1 MLKKE
6 KRNKTIKIIIF
17 IITIMI
23 LIGCTIYLYPIM
35 KELLKP
41 EGRENLKIE
50 IQQNGP
56 NGILLLLGLEAAQIF
71 LPILPG
77 EPIEILAGMCYGTF
91 GGLIFIMLSVFIVTA
106 MIFFMVRKF
115 GRDFVYTMVSKE
127 KIQKIENSKLFTHPK
142 QIEYIMLILFLLPG
156 TPKDLLTY
164 LAGLLPIK
172 PSRFIVIATLAR
184 LPSIISST
192 YAGATLINGNW
203 KIGLL
208 MYVGIFVVVGIAIL
222 LAKKFDNTEITKEI
236 EEKINTDYIYVSTS
250 NEIESPND
258 HVLFS
263 TNENNTIKVRNVK
276 NNNEKSISLFE
287 IIRHLPAIKKVQNIP
302 YISEELLK
310 VMYSGIYQ
318 TNDISLFDK
327 VTNNPSSGGNP
338 SSGSMSSRFI

>member
-222 LAKKFDNTEITKEI
+222 LAKKFDKTEITKEI
-236 EEKINTDYIYVSTS
+236 LEET
-250 NEIESPND
+250 
-258 HVLFS
+258 
-263 TNENNTIKVRNVK
+263 
-276 NNNEKSISLFE
+276 
-287 IIRHLPAIKKVQNIP
+287 KKLN
-302 YISEELLK
+302 
-310 VMYSGIYQ
+310 
-318 TNDISLFDK
+318 
-327 VTNNPSSGGNP
+327 
-338 SSGSMSSRFI
+338 

>member
-56 NGILLLLGLEAAQIF
+56 NVILLLLGLEAAQIF

-222 LAKKFDNTEITKEI
+222 LAKKFDKTEITKEI
-236 EEKINTDYIYVSTS
+236 LEET
-250 NEIESPND
+250 
-258 HVLFS
+258 
-263 TNENNTIKVRNVK
+263 
-276 NNNEKSISLFE
+276 
-287 IIRHLPAIKKVQNIP
+287 KKVN
-302 YISEELLK
+302 
-310 VMYSGIYQ
+310 
-318 TNDISLFDK
+318 
-327 VTNNPSSGGNP
+327 
-338 SSGSMSSRFI
+338 

>member
-1 MLKKE
+1 
-6 KRNKTIKIIIF
+6 
-17 IITIMI
+17 
-23 LIGCTIYLYPIM
+23 M

-222 LAKKFDNTEITKEI
+222 LAKKFDKTEITKEI
-236 EEKINTDYIYVSTS
+236 LEET
-250 NEIESPND
+250 
-258 HVLFS
+258 
-263 TNENNTIKVRNVK
+263 
-276 NNNEKSISLFE
+276 
-287 IIRHLPAIKKVQNIP
+287 KKVN
-302 YISEELLK
+302 
-310 VMYSGIYQ
+310 
-318 TNDISLFDK
+318 
-327 VTNNPSSGGNP
+327 
-338 SSGSMSSRFI
+338 

>member
-1 MLKKE
+1 
-6 KRNKTIKIIIF
+6 
-17 IITIMI
+17 
-23 LIGCTIYLYPIM
+23 
-35 KELLKP
+35 
-41 EGRENLKIE
+41 
-50 IQQNGP
+50 
-56 NGILLLLGLEAAQIF
+56 LLLLGLEAAQIF

-222 LAKKFDNTEITKEI
+222 LAKKFDKTEITKEI
-236 EEKINTDYIYVSTS
+236 LEET
-250 NEIESPND
+250 
-258 HVLFS
+258 
-263 TNENNTIKVRNVK
+263 
-276 NNNEKSISLFE
+276 
-287 IIRHLPAIKKVQNIP
+287 KKVN
-302 YISEELLK
+302 
-310 VMYSGIYQ
+310 
-318 TNDISLFDK
+318 
-327 VTNNPSSGGNP
+327 
-338 SSGSMSSRFI
+338 

>member
-56 NGILLLLGLEAAQIF
+56 NGILLLLGLEVAQIF

-222 LAKKFDNTEITKEI
+222 LAKKFDKTEITKEI
-236 EEKINTDYIYVSTS
+236 LEET
-250 NEIESPND
+250 
-258 HVLFS
+258 
-263 TNENNTIKVRNVK
+263 
-276 NNNEKSISLFE
+276 
-287 IIRHLPAIKKVQNIP
+287 KKVN
-302 YISEELLK
+302 
-310 VMYSGIYQ
+310 
-318 TNDISLFDK
+318 
-327 VTNNPSSGGNP
+327 
-338 SSGSMSSRFI
+338 

>member
-1 MLKKE
+1 MKKE

-222 LAKKFDNTEITKEI
+222 LAKKFDKTEITKEI
-236 EEKINTDYIYVSTS
+236 LEET
-250 NEIESPND
+250 
-258 HVLFS
+258 
-263 TNENNTIKVRNVK
+263 
-276 NNNEKSISLFE
+276 
-287 IIRHLPAIKKVQNIP
+287 KKVN
-302 YISEELLK
+302 
-310 VMYSGIYQ
+310 
-318 TNDISLFDK
+318 
-327 VTNNPSSGGNP
+327 
-338 SSGSMSSRFI
+338 

>member
-222 LAKKFDNTEITKEI
+222 LAKKFDKTEITKEI
-236 EEKINTDYIYVSTS
+236 LEE
-250 NEIESPND
+250 
-258 HVLFS
+258 
-263 TNENNTIKVRNVK
+263 
-276 NNNEKSISLFE
+276 
-287 IIRHLPAIKKVQNIP
+287 IKKVN
-302 YISEELLK
+302 
-310 VMYSGIYQ
+310 
-318 TNDISLFDK
+318 
-327 VTNNPSSGGNP
+327 
-338 SSGSMSSRFI
+338 

>member
-1 MLKKE
+1 MKKE
-6 KRNKTIKIIIF
+6 KRNKIIKIIIF
-17 IITIMI
+17 ILTIMI

-41 EGRENLKIE
+41 EGRENFKIK

-56 NGILLLLGLEAAQIF
+56 SGILLLLGLEAAQIF

-106 MIFFMVRKF
+106 IIFFMVRKF

-142 QIEYIMLILFLLPG
+142 QLEYIMLILFLLPG

-184 LPSIISST
+184 FPSIISST
-192 YAGATLINGNW
+192 YAGATLVNGNW

-208 MYVGIFVVVGIAIL
+208 MYIGIFVVVGIVIL
-222 LAKKFDNTEITKEI
+222 LAKKFDKTEITKEI
-236 EEKINTDYIYVSTS
+236 LEET
-250 NEIESPND
+250 
-258 HVLFS
+258 
-263 TNENNTIKVRNVK
+263 
-276 NNNEKSISLFE
+276 
-287 IIRHLPAIKKVQNIP
+287 KKV
-302 YISEELLK
+302 K
-310 VMYSGIYQ
+310 
-318 TNDISLFDK
+318 
-327 VTNNPSSGGNP
+327 
-338 SSGSMSSRFI
+338 

>member
-1 MLKKE
+1 MKKE
-6 KRNKTIKIIIF
+6 KRNKIIKIIIF
-17 IITIMI
+17 ILTIII

-35 KELLKP
+35 KELLKT

-172 PSRFIVIATLAR
+172 PTRFIVIATLAR
-184 LPSIISST
+184 FPSIISST

-222 LAKKFDNTEITKEI
+222 LAKKFDKTEITKEI
-236 EEKINTDYIYVSTS
+236 LEET
-250 NEIESPND
+250 
-258 HVLFS
+258 
-263 TNENNTIKVRNVK
+263 
-276 NNNEKSISLFE
+276 
-287 IIRHLPAIKKVQNIP
+287 KKVN
-302 YISEELLK
+302 
-310 VMYSGIYQ
+310 
-318 TNDISLFDK
+318 
-327 VTNNPSSGGNP
+327 
-338 SSGSMSSRFI
+338 

>member
-23 LIGCTIYLYPIM
+23 LIGCTIYLYSIM

-222 LAKKFDNTEITKEI
+222 LAKKFDKTEITKEI
-236 EEKINTDYIYVSTS
+236 LEET
-250 NEIESPND
+250 
-258 HVLFS
+258 
-263 TNENNTIKVRNVK
+263 
-276 NNNEKSISLFE
+276 
-287 IIRHLPAIKKVQNIP
+287 KKVN
-302 YISEELLK
+302 
-310 VMYSGIYQ
+310 
-318 TNDISLFDK
+318 
-327 VTNNPSSGGNP
+327 
-338 SSGSMSSRFI
+338 

>member
-1 MLKKE
+1 MRKE
-6 KRNKTIKIIIF
+6 KRNKIIKIIIF
-17 IITIMI
+17 ILTIII

-35 KELLKP
+35 KELLKT
-41 EGRENLKIE
+41 EGRENLKIK

-56 NGILLLLGLEAAQIF
+56 NGILLLLGLEVAQIF

-172 PSRFIVIATLAR
+172 PTRFIVIATLAR
-184 LPSIISST
+184 FPSIISST

-208 MYVGIFVVVGIAIL
+208 MYVGIFVIVGIAIL
-222 LAKKFDNTEITKEI
+222 LAKKFDKTEITKEI
-236 EEKINTDYIYVSTS
+236 LEET
-250 NEIESPND
+250 
-258 HVLFS
+258 
-263 TNENNTIKVRNVK
+263 
-276 NNNEKSISLFE
+276 
-287 IIRHLPAIKKVQNIP
+287 KKVN
-302 YISEELLK
+302 
-310 VMYSGIYQ
+310 
-318 TNDISLFDK
+318 
-327 VTNNPSSGGNP
+327 
-338 SSGSMSSRFI
+338 

>member
-208 MYVGIFVVVGIAIL
+208 MYMGIFVVVGIVIL
-222 LAKKFDNTEITKEI
+222 LAKKFDKSEITKEI
-236 EEKINTDYIYVSTS
+236 LEET
-250 NEIESPND
+250 
-258 HVLFS
+258 
-263 TNENNTIKVRNVK
+263 
-276 NNNEKSISLFE
+276 
-287 IIRHLPAIKKVQNIP
+287 KKV
-302 YISEELLK
+302 K
-310 VMYSGIYQ
+310 
-318 TNDISLFDK
+318 
-327 VTNNPSSGGNP
+327 
-338 SSGSMSSRFI
+338 

>member
-1 MLKKE
+1 
-6 KRNKTIKIIIF
+6 
-17 IITIMI
+17 MI

-222 LAKKFDNTEITKEI
+222 LAKKFDKTEITKEI
-236 EEKINTDYIYVSTS
+236 LEET
-250 NEIESPND
+250 
-258 HVLFS
+258 
-263 TNENNTIKVRNVK
+263 
-276 NNNEKSISLFE
+276 
-287 IIRHLPAIKKVQNIP
+287 KKVN
-302 YISEELLK
+302 
-310 VMYSGIYQ
+310 
-318 TNDISLFDK
+318 
-327 VTNNPSSGGNP
+327 
-338 SSGSMSSRFI
+338 

>member
-1 MLKKE
+1 MKVKILKKE

-17 IITIMI
+17 IITIII

-35 KELLKP
+35 KELLKT

-208 MYVGIFVVVGIAIL
+208 MYVGIFVVIGIAIL
-222 LAKKFDNTEITKEI
+222 LAKKFDKTEITKEI
-236 EEKINTDYIYVSTS
+236 LEET
-250 NEIESPND
+250 
-258 HVLFS
+258 
-263 TNENNTIKVRNVK
+263 
-276 NNNEKSISLFE
+276 
-287 IIRHLPAIKKVQNIP
+287 KKV
-302 YISEELLK
+302 K
-310 VMYSGIYQ
+310 
-318 TNDISLFDK
+318 
-327 VTNNPSSGGNP
+327 
-338 SSGSMSSRFI
+338 

>member
-1 MLKKE
+1 
-6 KRNKTIKIIIF
+6 
-17 IITIMI
+17 MI

-222 LAKKFDNTEITKEI
+222 LAKKFDKTEITKEI
-236 EEKINTDYIYVSTS
+236 LEET
-250 NEIESPND
+250 
-258 HVLFS
+258 
-263 TNENNTIKVRNVK
+263 
-276 NNNEKSISLFE
+276 
-287 IIRHLPAIKKVQNIP
+287 KKV
-302 YISEELLK
+302 K
-310 VMYSGIYQ
+310 
-318 TNDISLFDK
+318 
-327 VTNNPSSGGNP
+327 
-338 SSGSMSSRFI
+338 

>member
-35 KELLKP
+35 KELLKT
-41 EGRENLKIE
+41 EGRENLKIK

-184 LPSIISST
+184 FPSIISST

-222 LAKKFDNTEITKEI
+222 LAKKFDKTEITKEI
-236 EEKINTDYIYVSTS
+236 LEET
-250 NEIESPND
+250 
-258 HVLFS
+258 
-263 TNENNTIKVRNVK
+263 
-276 NNNEKSISLFE
+276 
-287 IIRHLPAIKKVQNIP
+287 KKVN
-302 YISEELLK
+302 
-310 VMYSGIYQ
+310 
-318 TNDISLFDK
+318 
-327 VTNNPSSGGNP
+327 
-338 SSGSMSSRFI
+338 

>member
-41 EGRENLKIE
+41 EGKENLKIE

-222 LAKKFDNTEITKEI
+222 LAKKFDKTEITKEI
-236 EEKINTDYIYVSTS
+236 LEET
-250 NEIESPND
+250 
-258 HVLFS
+258 
-263 TNENNTIKVRNVK
+263 
-276 NNNEKSISLFE
+276 
-287 IIRHLPAIKKVQNIP
+287 KKVN
-302 YISEELLK
+302 
-310 VMYSGIYQ
+310 
-318 TNDISLFDK
+318 
-327 VTNNPSSGGNP
+327 
-338 SSGSMSSRFI
+338 

>member
-41 EGRENLKIE
+41 EGRENLKIK

-222 LAKKFDNTEITKEI
+222 LAKKFDKTEITKEI
-236 EEKINTDYIYVSTS
+236 LEET
-250 NEIESPND
+250 
-258 HVLFS
+258 
-263 TNENNTIKVRNVK
+263 
-276 NNNEKSISLFE
+276 
-287 IIRHLPAIKKVQNIP
+287 KKVN
-302 YISEELLK
+302 
-310 VMYSGIYQ
+310 
-318 TNDISLFDK
+318 
-327 VTNNPSSGGNP
+327 
-338 SSGSMSSRFI
+338 

>member
-41 EGRENLKIE
+41 EGRENLKIK

-56 NGILLLLGLEAAQIF
+56 NGILLLLGLEVAQIF

-184 LPSIISST
+184 FPSIISST

-222 LAKKFDNTEITKEI
+222 LAKKFDKTEITKEI
-236 EEKINTDYIYVSTS
+236 LEET
-250 NEIESPND
+250 
-258 HVLFS
+258 
-263 TNENNTIKVRNVK
+263 
-276 NNNEKSISLFE
+276 
-287 IIRHLPAIKKVQNIP
+287 KKVN
-302 YISEELLK
+302 
-310 VMYSGIYQ
+310 
-318 TNDISLFDK
+318 
-327 VTNNPSSGGNP
+327 
-338 SSGSMSSRFI
+338 

>member
-222 LAKKFDNTEITKEI
+222 LAKKFDKTEITKEI
-236 EEKINTDYIYVSTS
+236 LEET
-250 NEIESPND
+250 
-258 HVLFS
+258 
-263 TNENNTIKVRNVK
+263 
-276 NNNEKSISLFE
+276 
-287 IIRHLPAIKKVQNIP
+287 KKV
-302 YISEELLK
+302 K
-310 VMYSGIYQ
+310 
-318 TNDISLFDK
+318 
-327 VTNNPSSGGNP
+327 
-338 SSGSMSSRFI
+338 

>member
-222 LAKKFDNTEITKEI
+222 LAKKFDKTEITKDI
-236 EEKINTDYIYVSTS
+236 LEET
-250 NEIESPND
+250 
-258 HVLFS
+258 
-263 TNENNTIKVRNVK
+263 
-276 NNNEKSISLFE
+276 
-287 IIRHLPAIKKVQNIP
+287 KKVN
-302 YISEELLK
+302 
-310 VMYSGIYQ
+310 
-318 TNDISLFDK
+318 
-327 VTNNPSSGGNP
+327 
-338 SSGSMSSRFI
+338 

>member
-41 EGRENLKIE
+41 EGSENLKIE

-222 LAKKFDNTEITKEI
+222 LAKKFDKTEITKEI
-236 EEKINTDYIYVSTS
+236 LEET
-250 NEIESPND
+250 
-258 HVLFS
+258 
-263 TNENNTIKVRNVK
+263 
-276 NNNEKSISLFE
+276 
-287 IIRHLPAIKKVQNIP
+287 KKVN
-302 YISEELLK
+302 
-310 VMYSGIYQ
+310 
-318 TNDISLFDK
+318 
-327 VTNNPSSGGNP
+327 
-338 SSGSMSSRFI
+338 

>member
-1 MLKKE
+1 MKKE
-6 KRNKTIKIIIF
+6 KRNQIIKIIIF
-17 IITIMI
+17 ILTIMI

-41 EGRENLKIE
+41 EGRENFKIK

-56 NGILLLLGLEAAQIF
+56 SGILLLLGLEAAQIF

-106 MIFFMVRKF
+106 IIFFMVRKF

-172 PSRFIVIATLAR
+172 PCRFIVIATLAR
-184 LPSIISST
+184 FPSIISST
-192 YAGATLINGNW
+192 YAGATLVNGNW

-222 LAKKFDNTEITKEI
+222 LAKKFDKTEITKEI
-236 EEKINTDYIYVSTS
+236 LEET
-250 NEIESPND
+250 
-258 HVLFS
+258 
-263 TNENNTIKVRNVK
+263 
-276 NNNEKSISLFE
+276 
-287 IIRHLPAIKKVQNIP
+287 KKV
-302 YISEELLK
+302 K
-310 VMYSGIYQ
+310 
-318 TNDISLFDK
+318 
-327 VTNNPSSGGNP
+327 
-338 SSGSMSSRFI
+338 

>member
-17 IITIMI
+17 IITIII

-35 KELLKP
+35 KELLKT
-41 EGRENLKIE
+41 EGRENLKIK
-50 IQQNGP
+50 IQRNGP

-172 PSRFIVIATLAR
+172 PTRFIVIATLAR
-184 LPSIISST
+184 FPSIISST

-222 LAKKFDNTEITKEI
+222 LAKKFDKTEITKEI
-236 EEKINTDYIYVSTS
+236 LEET
-250 NEIESPND
+250 
-258 HVLFS
+258 
-263 TNENNTIKVRNVK
+263 
-276 NNNEKSISLFE
+276 
-287 IIRHLPAIKKVQNIP
+287 KKVN
-302 YISEELLK
+302 
-310 VMYSGIYQ
+310 
-318 TNDISLFDK
+318 
-327 VTNNPSSGGNP
+327 
-338 SSGSMSSRFI
+338 

>member
-222 LAKKFDNTEITKEI
+222 LAKKFDKTEITKEI
-236 EEKINTDYIYVSTS
+236 LEET
-250 NEIESPND
+250 
-258 HVLFS
+258 
-263 TNENNTIKVRNVK
+263 
-276 NNNEKSISLFE
+276 
-287 IIRHLPAIKKVQNIP
+287 KKVN
-302 YISEELLK
+302 
-310 VMYSGIYQ
+310 
-318 TNDISLFDK
+318 
-327 VTNNPSSGGNP
+327 
-338 SSGSMSSRFI
+338 

>member
-106 MIFFMVRKF
+106 MIFFMVRNF

-222 LAKKFDNTEITKEI
+222 LAKKFDKTEITKEI
-236 EEKINTDYIYVSTS
+236 LEET
-250 NEIESPND
+250 
-258 HVLFS
+258 
-263 TNENNTIKVRNVK
+263 
-276 NNNEKSISLFE
+276 
-287 IIRHLPAIKKVQNIP
+287 KKVN
-302 YISEELLK
+302 
-310 VMYSGIYQ
+310 
-318 TNDISLFDK
+318 
-327 VTNNPSSGGNP
+327 
-338 SSGSMSSRFI
+338 

>member
-1 MLKKE
+1 MQHFSIAVAVL
-6 KRNKTIKIIIF
+6 IF

-222 LAKKFDNTEITKEI
+222 LAKKFDKTEITKEI
-236 EEKINTDYIYVSTS
+236 LEET
-250 NEIESPND
+250 
-258 HVLFS
+258 
-263 TNENNTIKVRNVK
+263 
-276 NNNEKSISLFE
+276 
-287 IIRHLPAIKKVQNIP
+287 KKVN
-302 YISEELLK
+302 
-310 VMYSGIYQ
+310 
-318 TNDISLFDK
+318 
-327 VTNNPSSGGNP
+327 
-338 SSGSMSSRFI
+338 

>member
-1 MLKKE
+1 MFKKE

-222 LAKKFDNTEITKEI
+222 LAKKFDKTEITKEI
-236 EEKINTDYIYVSTS
+236 LEET
-250 NEIESPND
+250 
-258 HVLFS
+258 
-263 TNENNTIKVRNVK
+263 
-276 NNNEKSISLFE
+276 
-287 IIRHLPAIKKVQNIP
+287 KKVN
-302 YISEELLK
+302 
-310 VMYSGIYQ
+310 
-318 TNDISLFDK
+318 
-327 VTNNPSSGGNP
+327 
-338 SSGSMSSRFI
+338 

>member
-156 TPKDLLTY
+156 TPKDLLIY

-184 LPSIISST
+184 FPSIISST
-192 YAGATLINGNW
+192 YAGATLVNGNW

-208 MYVGIFVVVGIAIL
+208 MYVGIFVVVGIVIL
-222 LAKKFDNTEITKEI
+222 IAKKFDKTEITKEI
-236 EEKINTDYIYVSTS
+236 LEET
-250 NEIESPND
+250 
-258 HVLFS
+258 
-263 TNENNTIKVRNVK
+263 
-276 NNNEKSISLFE
+276 
-287 IIRHLPAIKKVQNIP
+287 KKV
-302 YISEELLK
+302 K
-310 VMYSGIYQ
+310 
-318 TNDISLFDK
+318 
-327 VTNNPSSGGNP
+327 
-338 SSGSMSSRFI
+338 

>member
-56 NGILLLLGLEAAQIF
+56 NGILLLLGLEVAQIF

-184 LPSIISST
+184 FPSIISST

-222 LAKKFDNTEITKEI
+222 LAKKFDKTEITKEI
-236 EEKINTDYIYVSTS
+236 LEET
-250 NEIESPND
+250 
-258 HVLFS
+258 
-263 TNENNTIKVRNVK
+263 
-276 NNNEKSISLFE
+276 
-287 IIRHLPAIKKVQNIP
+287 KKVN
-302 YISEELLK
+302 
-310 VMYSGIYQ
+310 
-318 TNDISLFDK
+318 
-327 VTNNPSSGGNP
+327 
-338 SSGSMSSRFI
+338 

>member
-1 MLKKE
+1 MKKE

-35 KELLKP
+35 KELLKT
-41 EGRENLKIE
+41 EGRENLKIK

-156 TPKDLLTY
+156 TPKDLFTY

-184 LPSIISST
+184 FPSIISST
-192 YAGATLINGNW
+192 YAGATLVNGNW

-222 LAKKFDNTEITKEI
+222 LAKKFDKTEITKEI
-236 EEKINTDYIYVSTS
+236 LEET
-250 NEIESPND
+250 
-258 HVLFS
+258 
-263 TNENNTIKVRNVK
+263 
-276 NNNEKSISLFE
+276 
-287 IIRHLPAIKKVQNIP
+287 KKV
-302 YISEELLK
+302 K
-310 VMYSGIYQ
+310 
-318 TNDISLFDK
+318 
-327 VTNNPSSGGNP
+327 
-338 SSGSMSSRFI
+338 

>member
-1 MLKKE
+1 M
-6 KRNKTIKIIIF
+6 
-17 IITIMI
+17 
-23 LIGCTIYLYPIM
+23 YLYPIM
-35 KELLKP
+35 KELLKT

-184 LPSIISST
+184 FPSIISST

-208 MYVGIFVVVGIAIL
+208 MYVGIFVVIGIVIL
-222 LAKKFDNTEITKEI
+222 LAKKFDKTEITKEI
-236 EEKINTDYIYVSTS
+236 LEET
-250 NEIESPND
+250 
-258 HVLFS
+258 
-263 TNENNTIKVRNVK
+263 
-276 NNNEKSISLFE
+276 
-287 IIRHLPAIKKVQNIP
+287 KKVN
-302 YISEELLK
+302 
-310 VMYSGIYQ
+310 
-318 TNDISLFDK
+318 
-327 VTNNPSSGGNP
+327 
-338 SSGSMSSRFI
+338 

>member
-1 MLKKE
+1 
-6 KRNKTIKIIIF
+6 
-17 IITIMI
+17 MI

-184 LPSIISST
+184 FPSIISST

-222 LAKKFDNTEITKEI
+222 LAKKFDKTEITKEI
-236 EEKINTDYIYVSTS
+236 LEET
-250 NEIESPND
+250 
-258 HVLFS
+258 
-263 TNENNTIKVRNVK
+263 
-276 NNNEKSISLFE
+276 
-287 IIRHLPAIKKVQNIP
+287 KKVN
-302 YISEELLK
+302 
-310 VMYSGIYQ
+310 
-318 TNDISLFDK
+318 
-327 VTNNPSSGGNP
+327 
-338 SSGSMSSRFI
+338 

>member
-1 MLKKE
+1 MKVKMLKKE

-222 LAKKFDNTEITKEI
+222 LAKKFDKTEITKEI
-236 EEKINTDYIYVSTS
+236 LEET
-250 NEIESPND
+250 
-258 HVLFS
+258 
-263 TNENNTIKVRNVK
+263 
-276 NNNEKSISLFE
+276 
-287 IIRHLPAIKKVQNIP
+287 KKVN
-302 YISEELLK
+302 
-310 VMYSGIYQ
+310 
-318 TNDISLFDK
+318 
-327 VTNNPSSGGNP
+327 
-338 SSGSMSSRFI
+338 

>member
-1 MLKKE
+1 MKKE

-127 KIQKIENSKLFTHPK
+127 KIQKIENSKLFTHQK

-184 LPSIISST
+184 FPSIISST

-222 LAKKFDNTEITKEI
+222 LAKKFDKTEITKEI
-236 EEKINTDYIYVSTS
+236 LEET
-250 NEIESPND
+250 
-258 HVLFS
+258 
-263 TNENNTIKVRNVK
+263 
-276 NNNEKSISLFE
+276 
-287 IIRHLPAIKKVQNIP
+287 KKVN
-302 YISEELLK
+302 
-310 VMYSGIYQ
+310 
-318 TNDISLFDK
+318 
-327 VTNNPSSGGNP
+327 
-338 SSGSMSSRFI
+338 

>member
-1 MLKKE
+1 MKVKILKKE

-35 KELLKP
+35 KELLKT
-41 EGRENLKIE
+41 EGRENLKIK

-184 LPSIISST
+184 FPSIISST

-222 LAKKFDNTEITKEI
+222 LAKKFDKTEITKEI
-236 EEKINTDYIYVSTS
+236 LEET
-250 NEIESPND
+250 
-258 HVLFS
+258 
-263 TNENNTIKVRNVK
+263 
-276 NNNEKSISLFE
+276 
-287 IIRHLPAIKKVQNIP
+287 KKVN
-302 YISEELLK
+302 
-310 VMYSGIYQ
+310 
-318 TNDISLFDK
+318 
-327 VTNNPSSGGNP
+327 
-338 SSGSMSSRFI
+338 

>member
-208 MYVGIFVVVGIAIL
+208 MYVRIFVVVGIAIL
-222 LAKKFDNTEITKEI
+222 LAKKFDKTEITKEI
-236 EEKINTDYIYVSTS
+236 LEET
-250 NEIESPND
+250 
-258 HVLFS
+258 
-263 TNENNTIKVRNVK
+263 
-276 NNNEKSISLFE
+276 
-287 IIRHLPAIKKVQNIP
+287 KKVN
-302 YISEELLK
+302 
-310 VMYSGIYQ
+310 
-318 TNDISLFDK
+318 
-327 VTNNPSSGGNP
+327 
-338 SSGSMSSRFI
+338 